1 MQTFIDFLANNY
13 LWFIIIALI
22 LVFALIGYL
31 VDTSEKANKKV
42 ELESDSLE
50 QESTIKEPIKV
61 NEPMESLNMD
71 MGTEEIQ
78 ELDKEVIVMPNDIET
93 PIPSVEQPV
102 QNPTEPTEVL
112 EDLE

>member
-1 MQTFIDFLANNY
+1 MQTFIDFLVNNY

-31 VDTSEKANKKV
+31 VDTSEKANKKE
-42 ELESDSLE
+42 ELESNSLE
-50 QESTIKEPIKV
+50 EENTLKEPIKM

-78 ELDKEVIVMPNDIET
+78 ELEKDVIVMPNNLET
-93 PIPSVEQPV
+93 PIPNVEQQA
-102 QNPTEPTEVL
+102 QNTTEPTEVL
-112 EDLE
+112 EDFE

>member
-1 MQTFIDFLANNY
+1 MQTFIDFLVNNY

-31 VDTSEKANKKV
+31 VDTSEKANKKE
-42 ELESDSLE
+42 ELESNSLE
-50 QESTIKEPIKV
+50 EGSTLKEPIKG

-78 ELDKEVIVMPNDIET
+78 ELDKDVIAMPNNLET
-93 PIPSVEQPV
+93 PIPNVEQQV
-102 QNPTEPTEVL
+102 QNTTEPTEVL

>member
-1 MQTFIDFLANNY
+1 MQTFIDFLVNNY

-31 VDTSEKANKKV
+31 VDTSEKAHKKE
-42 ELESDSLE
+42 ELESNSLE
-50 QESTIKEPIKV
+50 EGSISEEPIKM

-78 ELDKEVIVMPNDIET
+78 ELEKDVIVMPNNLET
-93 PIPSVEQPV
+93 PIPNIEQQP
-102 QNPTEPTEVL
+102 QNTGEETEVL
-112 EDLE
+112 EDIE